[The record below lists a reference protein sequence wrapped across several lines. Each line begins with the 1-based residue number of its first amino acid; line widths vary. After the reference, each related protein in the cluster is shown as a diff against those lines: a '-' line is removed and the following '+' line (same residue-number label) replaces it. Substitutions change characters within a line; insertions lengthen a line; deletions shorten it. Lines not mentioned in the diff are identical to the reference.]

1 MLCHGCDELAPLRFR
16 AGHDFDG
23 QILREFLAFGGPVVY
38 QGRRADDQ
46 RGTTALASFHQRQQ
60 LHGFAQTHFV
70 GENATETFVPQGGK
84 PLEALHLV
92 RTQHV
97 FEIAGYFISLRIDD
111 FHIVDI
117 VDERFAFAVVINLSI
132 QEERP
137 ISGNGDSSGIKLFLI
152 KVKICGNLIKFMQ
165 IGILQIN
172 ERTVLESMVAAV
184 PAVGIQQR
192 ADLVHRHFV
201 GYRRNLNQI
210 RVDGQSDLHRRAAWH
225 HHAVE
230 RGCGVHLPDRTQ
242 DIHAFGEQE
251 QNSLFVFLTNP
262 RHVNGTPCRE
272 KLANHLHRE

>member
-1 MLCHGCDELAPLRFR
+1 MEAFHLVWAQYVFEV
-16 AGHDFDG
+16 AGHF
-23 QILREFLAFGGPVVY
+23 V
-38 QGRRADDQ
+38 
-46 RGTTALASFHQRQQ
+46 SFR
-60 LHGFAQTHFV
+60 V
-70 GENATETFVPQGGK
+70 
-84 PLEALHLV
+84 
-92 RTQHV
+92 
-97 FEIAGYFISLRIDD
+97 DD

-137 ISGNGDSSGIKLFLI
+137 ISGNGDSPGINLLLI
-152 KVKICGNLIKFMQ
+152 KVKICDNLIKFMQ

-230 RGCGVHLPDRTQ
+230 RGRGEHLPDRTQ